1 MHRAFHLSVL
11 LLAAALLLGAGRRR
25 AVEPP
30 RSIPAGLD
38 ARRSFAITDQA
49 ILDAFSFQR
58 VMQALV
64 DRSGTST
71 SAAALVEQMFD
82 TQNPKPGLL
91 SSNAPHCDD
100 TTPNGMPRRC
110 PTPEGALAL
119 VDPFASGE
127 YIPLAITNR
136 FDQTPADGSNCGQ
149 YRLVFAKQT
158 PGRAD
163 RLHFIFEG
171 VLPNPQ
177 PQSGIAACRPVA
189 EFWAS
194 LSGMASIDD
203 RRSALERFFF
213 TGIDGFAPLIDPDHF
228 TLASGGGIRTM
239 EDTKGTNVSA
249 RFYQFR
255 LAKHGDQ
262 LVAEP
267 DVLENMPFGRFFDA
281 TNDTQDARDFRDAFV
296 AGVGKLA
303 TDDVNLYSIEIPR
316 RFLMSESDPVDGEF
330 DFAYQLAFDRSPDP
344 EFRDRVDAELKRI
357 GSTLKPDDIVMRAE
371 TQSCVGCHSMFG
383 PVGDSVTFPR
393 GIDTLEHVAARF
405 TENGEAGPRFSIS
418 PAMRDVFI
426 PHRID
431 ILQRFLASGTPPV
444 HSN

>member
-1 MHRAFHLSVL
+1 MRRALHLSVL
-11 LLAAALLLGAGRRR
+11 LLATVSVLGAGRRR

-30 RSIPAGLD
+30 RFAPTTLD

-91 SSNAPHCDD
+91 SSNGPHCDD
-100 TTPNGMPRRC
+100 ATPNGIPRRC

-119 VDPFASGE
+119 VDPFAPGE

-163 RLHFIFEG
+163 RLHLIFEG
-171 VLPNPQ
+171 VLPNPE

-194 LSGMASIDD
+194 LSGIASIDD
-203 RRSALERFFF
+203 RRAALERFFF
-213 TGIDGFAPLIDPDHF
+213 TGIDGFAPLVDPDHF

-255 LAKHGDQ
+255 LAKRGDQ

-281 TNDTQDARDFRDAFV
+281 TDDTQDARDFRDAFV
-296 AGVGKLA
+296 TSVAKLA
-303 TDDVNLYSIEIPR
+303 IDDVNLYSIETPR
-316 RFLMSESDPVDGEF
+316 RFLMSESDPATGSSTSLTSWPSLE
-330 DFAYQLAFDRSPDP
+330 ARIPSSATASTRS
-344 EFRDRVDAELKRI
+344 
-357 GSTLKPDDIVMRAE
+357 
-371 TQSCVGCHSMFG
+371 
-383 PVGDSVTFPR
+383 
-393 GIDTLEHVAARF
+393 
-405 TENGEAGPRFSIS
+405 
-418 PAMRDVFI
+418 
-426 PHRID
+426 
-431 ILQRFLASGTPPV
+431 
-444 HSN
+444 